1 MPAILPRAG
10 APAVPPV
17 TSAAVVRRTQA
28 GNRRFARGLARAF
41 AGAVLFALP
50 LLMTM
55 EMWRLGSSLPPGHIA
70 LFLGVA
76 FPLLVGLS
84 YIAGFEPTFR
94 LRDDAVDAAIALGL
108 GIAAAA
114 AVLALLG
121 IIHPGMPTADA
132 VGRVALQ
139 AVPAAIGAMLA
150 RSQLRGNG
158 DRATAQ
164 ATEERRRRE
173 SNHGIELF
181 TMGIGAL
188 FLALTVAPT
197 EEILSL
203 GHTMNDWQL
212 VALVAVS
219 LVTMHA
225 FVYALDFRGQAGVP
239 EGMRQW
245 SLALRYTVPGYAL
258 ALLVS
263 LYVLWTFGRADGLS
277 GGSLLAITVVLGFP
291 AAFGAAA
298 ARLIL

>member
-1 MPAILPRAG
+1 
-10 APAVPPV
+10 
-17 TSAAVVRRTQA
+17 
-28 GNRRFARGLARAF
+28 
-41 AGAVLFALP
+41 VLFALP

-55 EMWRLGSSLPPGHIA
+55 EMWRLGSSLPAGHIA

-76 FPLLVGLS
+76 LPLLVGLS

-94 LRDDAVDAAIALGL
+94 LRDDALDAAIALGL
-108 GIAAAA
+108 GLAAAA

-121 IIHPGMPTADA
+121 IIRPGMPAADA

-158 DRATAQ
+158 ERSDAQ
-164 ATEERRRRE
+164 AAEERRRRE
-173 SNHGIELF
+173 ASHGIELF

-203 GHTMNDWQL
+203 GHTMSDWQL
-212 VALVAVS
+212 VALIAVS

-239 EGMRQW
+239 EGTRQW

-277 GGSLLAITVVLGFP
+277 AGSLLAITVVLGFP

>member
-1 MPAILPRAG
+1 
-10 APAVPPV
+10 VPPV
-17 TSAAVVRRTQA
+17 TSARAVRRARA

-55 EMWRLGSSLPPGHIA
+55 EMWRLGSSLPAGHIA

-76 FPLLVGLS
+76 LPLLVGLS

-94 LRDDAVDAAIALGL
+94 LRDDALDAAIALGL
-108 GIAAAA
+108 GLAAAA

-121 IIHPGMPTADA
+121 IIRPGMPAADA

-158 DRATAQ
+158 ERSDAQ
-164 ATEERRRRE
+164 AAEERRRRE
-173 SNHGIELF
+173 ASHGIELF

-203 GHTMNDWQL
+203 GHTMSDWQL
-212 VALVAVS
+212 VALIAVS

-239 EGMRQW
+239 EGTRQW

-277 GGSLLAITVVLGFP
+277 AGSLLAITVVLGFP